1 MKPTRTVLSI
11 LLVLFAASCAG
22 IAPGHDPVVV
32 NAERT
37 TVLALDAVDTF
48 LLWEFEN
55 RTALAAV
62 PEIKER
68 ADYLRRH
75 APAWFTTARDLTRA
89 YKQNRTAANKVNLDT
104 VIVILKRASAQANQ
118 YLPENL
124 QKK

>member
-1 MKPTRTVLSI
+1 MKTLRASLAA
-11 LLVLFAASCAG
+11 LAVLFLVSCAG

-55 RTALAAV
+55 RAALAAV
-62 PEIKER
+62 PEIRER

-75 APAWFTTARDLTRA
+75 APEWFATARDVTRA

-104 VIVILKRASAQANQ
+104 VIAILKRAVAEANQ
-118 YLPENL
+118 YLPANL